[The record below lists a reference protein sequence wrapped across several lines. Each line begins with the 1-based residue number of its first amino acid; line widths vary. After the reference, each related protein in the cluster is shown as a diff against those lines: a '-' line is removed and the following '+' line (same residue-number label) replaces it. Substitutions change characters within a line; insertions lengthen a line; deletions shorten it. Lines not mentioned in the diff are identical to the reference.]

1 MAGLGLSSM
10 AEYPALVDAVE
21 CLPGQPAHLE

>member
-1 MAGLGLSSM
+1 MAELGLSSM

-21 CLPGQPAHLE
+21 CLPGQLAHLE